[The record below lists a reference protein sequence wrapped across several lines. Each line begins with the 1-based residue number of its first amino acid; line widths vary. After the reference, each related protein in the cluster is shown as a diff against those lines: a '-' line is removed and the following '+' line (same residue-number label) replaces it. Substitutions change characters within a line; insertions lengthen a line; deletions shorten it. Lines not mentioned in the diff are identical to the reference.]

1 MTLFET
7 AKALVR
13 QGKGILAAD
22 ESSGTCDK
30 RFAALGI
37 PTTEE
42 MRRTYRELLF
52 TAPGVEEY
60 LSGIILYD
68 ETIRQNASDGTPF
81 HELLAS
87 KNILVGIKVDQG
99 LVDDAN
105 NPGGKLTNGLDGLA
119 ERLQEYKSMSAVFTK
134 WRAVMN
140 VSDKPGDASV
150 RENASRMAAYASVC
164 HEKGFVPIIEPE
176 VLMDGTHTAAQ
187 AEDAMVEV
195 LSVVFD
201 ALEAKKVDVRSVILK
216 TSMAVSG
223 KESTDRA
230 KPAEVAERTVR
241 ALKTAAPDA
250 LAGVVFLSGGQTP
263 EEATANLNAIARI
276 EPLPWPVTFS
286 FSRALQAPALALWKG
301 SADNL
306 AEAQAAL
313 IERLSLNIA
322 ADAGGYT
329 PQMEESALA

>member
-52 TAPGVEEY
+52 TTPGVEEY

-68 ETIRQNASDGTPF
+68 ETIRQNATDGTPF

-87 KNILVGIKVDQG
+87 KNIMVGIKVDQG
-99 LVDDAN
+99 LADDSS
-105 NPGGKLTNGLDGLA
+105 NPGKLTKGLEGLA

-134 WRAVMN
+134 WRAVAN

-150 RENASRMAAYASVC
+150 RENASRMAAYAAIC
-164 HEKGFVPIIEPE
+164 HEKGFVPIVEPE
-176 VLMDGTHTAAQ
+176 VLMDGSHTAAQ

-201 ALEAKKVDVRSVILK
+201 ALEAKQVDVRGVILK

-223 KESTDRA
+223 KENTERA

-241 ALKTAAPDA
+241 ALKTAAPET

-286 FSRALQAPALALWKG
+286 FSRALQAPALQLWKG
-301 SADNL
+301 NPANA

-313 IERLSLNIA
+313 IERLSLNIV

-329 PQMEESALA
+329 PGMEESALA